1 MADLTKRVLL
11 IINPCAGKSSKRA
24 GAYDIISCFP
34 SDYEITTEFTKCVG
48 DATRIVKEKAP
59 YHDIVVCCGGDGT
72 LNETINGIMD
82 MPKRVPI
89 GYIPMGTTNDLA
101 DTLGLSSDYRE
112 AVKTIVDGHMNW
124 YDVGLFNNRYFT
136 YTASFGA
143 FTRSSYNTSQKMK
156 NLFGYPAYFLNGLF
170 TEVKNVKNFKA
181 KVECDQGVFEGE
193 FCFGS
198 VTDSA
203 SIGGIFKI
211 EESEVKLDD
220 GKFELFLVRK
230 INNFVQIPLL
240 VDQMRRKKYDGKNI
254 LLFHTSKVKI
264 TFEEEVDWTVDGEY
278 GGAHKDVI
286 THNLEKA
293 IRIFSPPGKFFR
305 ADTPTDIDI
314 EIKPEVKEPREKKE
328 KKERKERPS
337 RKERR
342 ENKDSAEETVIA
354 EQEDVQE
361 IIAEDTVEAV
371 ASETNS

>member
-1 MADLTKRVLL
+1 MAELMKRVLL

-24 GAYDIISCFP
+24 GAYDIINCFP
-34 SDYEITTEFTKCVG
+34 SDYEITTEFTKCTG

-82 MPKRVPI
+82 MPKRAPI

-101 DTLGLSSDYRE
+101 SSLGIPSDYKE
-112 AVKTIVDGHMNW
+112 AVKLIVDGHMNW
-124 YDVGLFNNRYFT
+124 YDIGLFNNRYFT

-170 TEVKNVKNFKA
+170 TEAKNVRNYKA
-181 KVECDQGVFEGE
+181 RVECDQGVFEGE
-193 FCFGS
+193 FCFGA

-211 EESEVKLDD
+211 KEEEVKLDD
-220 GKFELFLVRK
+220 GMFELFLVRK
-230 INNFVQIPLL
+230 ISNFVQVPLL
-240 VDQMRRKKYDGKNI
+240 VAQMRRKEYDGKNI

-264 TFEEEVDWTVDGEY
+264 TFDEEVDFTIDGEY
-278 GGAHKDVI
+278 GGAHKDII
-286 THNLEKA
+286 THNLERA
-293 IRIFSPPGKFFR
+293 IRIFAPPGKFFQSVV
-305 ADTPTDIDI
+305 PTDIDI
-314 EIKPEVKEPREKKE
+314 EIKPEEKEPREKKE
-328 KKERKERPS
+328 KKERVS

-342 ENKDSAEETVIA
+342 EKKELQTGEAATA
-354 EQEDVQE
+354 EQEVEQE
-361 IIAEDTVEAV
+361 ISETAV
-371 ASETNS
+371 ASETN